1 MKWLYAAYEKV
12 KGWFIKEKTLIDHWF
27 ETDERLRF
35 GILASLNMAFRYVL
49 FVVLGIVFKTLH
61 YQLVLLMMWLFS
73 SVVAF
78 YSYKIFVFGTS
89 GNHVREYAKSVLI
102 WSVSYVIN
110 AGILS
115 LLVGRLHL
123 NIYLSQAVAISVLFI
138 LNYLLF
144 KHFAF
149 RQAQELSRWEKFL
162 EVFDIFRK

>member
-61 YQLVLLMMWLFS
+61 NQLVLLMMWLFS

-78 YSYKIFVFGTS
+78 YSYKILVVGTS
-89 GNHVREYAKSVLI
+89 GIHVR
-102 WSVSYVIN
+102 
-110 AGILS
+110 
-115 LLVGRLHL
+115 
-123 NIYLSQAVAISVLFI
+123 
-138 LNYLLF
+138 
-144 KHFAF
+144 
-149 RQAQELSRWEKFL
+149 
-162 EVFDIFRK
+162 